1 MTGKLLYDTSTKYD
15 WQITVWHDT
24 KYDWQITVWH
34 KFDGQ
39 PMHRNDT

>member
-1 MTGKLLYDTSTKYD
+1 MTQALNMTDKLLYDTTLNMTDKLLYD
-15 WQITVWHDT
+15 TNT
-24 KYDWQITVWH
+24 

>member
-1 MTGKLLYDTSTKYD
+1 MTDKLLYDTTLNMTDKLLYD
-15 WQITVWHDT
+15 TNT
-24 KYDWQITVWH
+24 